1 MITLSWTAP
10 SQPNGVIRN
19 YTVFYHHS
27 EDPLNTHNE
36 TFGPDVFS
44 YTVDVLGGVT
54 YWFNVRAETIKPG
67 ENASLIVN
75 ISQNTVSAM
84 QSVLRISSML
94 TRSKIFITELYR
106 YI

>member
-1 MITLSWTAP
+1 M
-10 SQPNGVIRN
+10 
-19 YTVFYHHS
+19 FYHHS

-54 YWFNVRAETIKPG
+54 YWFDVRAEIIKPG

-75 ISQNTVSAM
+75 ISEYSKRNV
-84 QSVLRISSML
+84 VCL
-94 TRSKIFITELYR
+94 TCLIDVNKKQDLHYR
-106 YI
+106 HV

>member
-54 YWFNVRAETIKPG
+54 YWFDVRAEIIKPG
-67 ENASLIVN
+67 EKASLIVN
-75 ISQNTVSAM
+75 ISEYSKCNV
-84 QSVLRISSML
+84 VCL
-94 TRSKIFITELYR
+94 TCLIDVKKKQGLHYR
-106 YI
+106 HV

>member
-54 YWFNVRAETIKPG
+54 YWFDVRAEIIKPG

-75 ISQNTVSAM
+75 ISEYRKCNVVS
-84 QSVLRISSML
+84 L
-94 TRSKIFITELYR
+94 TCLIDVNKKQDLHYR
-106 YI
+106 HV